1 MNTVLLLIIAIP
13 AVEIFLMIKIGQNIG
28 ALSTIGLIF
37 LTAIIGIYFAK
48 LEGLNTLRSG
58 INNLYKNKIPI
69 YEMMSGASIAFAAL
83 LLIIPGFITDFFGF
97 LLLIPFTRKII
108 ISLFLKKKRPVAD
121 KKDYIEGEILDRDK
135 KDDLWNCNKI
145 YKRFKF

>member
-28 ALSTIGLIF
+28 ALSTIGLIL
-37 LTAIIGIYFAK
+37 LTATIGIYFAK

-69 YEMMSGASIAFAAL
+69 YEMMSGASIAFAAV

-135 KDDLWNCNKI
+135 KDDL
-145 YKRFKF
+145 